1 MKQHTKEPVGK
12 YISRLYRKCGCFIS
26 KELSQYGIG
35 SGQMMFL
42 LELYKQDGRSQEE
55 LAEILDIDKGT
66 TARAIKKL
74 EEEKFVIRERDEH
87 DKRAYKIYLTDQSKE
102 LKGNIQGVLDQWNK
116 ILLSNVTEEEIEA
129 LVNILGKICT
139 QLNVHE
145 QEGCL

>member
-1 MKQHTKEPVGK
+1 MEQQKREPVGK
-12 YISRLYRKCGCFIS
+12 YISRLYRKGGCFIS
-26 KELSQYGIG
+26 RELSQYGIG

-66 TARAIKKL
+66 TARAVKKL
-74 EEEKFVIRERDEH
+74 EEEKFVTRERDEH
-87 DKRAYKIYLTDQSKE
+87 DKRAYKIYLTDQSKDLE
-102 LKGNIQGVLDQWNK
+102 SNIQGVLDQWNK
-116 ILLSNVTEEEIEA
+116 ILLSNVTEEEIET

-145 QEGCL
+145 